1 MPINKNSEDGLSINL
16 YVGMNADSKIVG
28 IESRIANH
36 RASIREKFKNLPPL

>member
-28 IESRIANH
+28 IESSIANL
-36 RASIREKFKNLPPL
+36 RASIRDIFKNLPPL